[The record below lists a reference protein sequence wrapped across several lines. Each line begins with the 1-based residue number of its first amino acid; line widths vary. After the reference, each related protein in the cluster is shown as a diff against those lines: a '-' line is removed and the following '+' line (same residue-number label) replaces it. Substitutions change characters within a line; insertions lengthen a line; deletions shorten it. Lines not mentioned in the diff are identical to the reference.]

1 MNKYERDVAYSY
13 GYELVCLDNNFSKP
27 FQSYLSKDAVYNLIN
42 NLIKEIKY
50 GNDMMKKHFG

>member
-27 FQSYLSKDAVYNLIN
+27 FQSYLSEDAVYNLIN